1 MKFNS
6 HFSLSFLILLFFNFG
21 FGKFPSEKS
30 TSNSANRI
38 SVRESTVDL
47 QVRVGERLFVFGKA
61 SGNLE
66 KVKVGMNVL
75 EFAQSSQIEGLNS
88 SLKKVEWKKQKD
100 CSILISSQIEG
111 LNSSL
116 KKVEWKK
123 QKDGTILIRSSYEPW
138 PSQLSWIIDELGQLK
153 MEVSPNT
160 IKNTG
165 LGFDIPESDLRKLVL
180 DSKEENQLGVTKSF
194 HSAEI
199 EFSEVSLK
207 LKSASGE
214 MLVSTSFIQP
224 QKGKSD
230 LIFSFP
236 GISEPSDLPLQ
247 SPGDGQKQK
256 ATSTS
261 VQPFILWFDF
271 H

>member
-6 HFSLSFLILLFFNFG
+6 HFSLSFLILLFFTFG

-30 TSNSANRI
+30 ISNSANRI

-75 EFAQSSQIEGLNS
+75 EFAQ
-88 SLKKVEWKKQKD
+88 
-100 CSILISSQIEG
+100 SSQIEG

-236 GISEPSDLPLQ
+236 GIPEPSDLPLQ
-247 SPGDGQKQK
+247 SPEDGQKQK
-256 ATSTS
+256 STSTS

>member
-6 HFSLSFLILLFFNFG
+6 HFSFSFLILLFFTSG

-30 TSNSANRI
+30 VNKSADRI

-47 QVRVGERLFVFGKA
+47 QVRVGDRLFVFGKA
-61 SGNLE
+61 NGNLE

-75 EFAQSSQIEGLNS
+75 EFAQN
-88 SLKKVEWKKQKD
+88 
-100 CSILISSQIEG
+100 SQIEG

-180 DSKEENQLGVTKSF
+180 DSKEENQLGLTKSF

>member
-6 HFSLSFLILLFFNFG
+6 HFSLSFLILLFFTFG

-100 CSILISSQIEG
+100 
-111 LNSSL
+111 
-116 KKVEWKK
+116 
-123 QKDGTILIRSSYEPW
+123 GTILIRSSYEPW

-153 MEVSPNT
+153 LEVSPNT

-165 LGFDIPESDLRKLVL
+165 LGFDIPEYVYPH
-180 DSKEENQLGVTKSF
+180 QCT
-194 HSAEI
+194 
-199 EFSEVSLK
+199 
-207 LKSASGE
+207 
-214 MLVSTSFIQP
+214 
-224 QKGKSD
+224 
-230 LIFSFP
+230 
-236 GISEPSDLPLQ
+236 
-247 SPGDGQKQK
+247 
-256 ATSTS
+256 
-261 VQPFILWFDF
+261 
-271 H
+271 

>member
-75 EFAQSSQIEGLNS
+75 EFAQ
-88 SLKKVEWKKQKD
+88 
-100 CSILISSQIEG
+100 SSQIEG

>member
-6 HFSLSFLILLFFNFG
+6 HFSLPILILSFLLVG

-30 TSNSANRI
+30 INNSINRI

-100 CSILISSQIEG
+100 
-111 LNSSL
+111 
-116 KKVEWKK
+116 
-123 QKDGTILIRSSYEPW
+123 GTILIRSSYEPW
-138 PSQLSWIIDELGQLK
+138 PNQLSWIIDELGQLK
-153 MEVSPNT
+153 MEVSPSQVANS
-160 IKNTG
+160 G
-165 LGFDIPESDLRKLVL
+165 LGFNIPELDLEKLEFNSAEDNPIGL
-180 DSKEENQLGVTKSF
+180 TKSF
-194 HSAEI
+194 HTAEI
-199 EFSEVSLK
+199 MFSEVSLT
-207 LKSASGE
+207 LKSGSGE
-214 MLVSTSFIQP
+214 LFLSTSYMQP
-224 QKGKSD
+224 QLGKPD
-230 LIFSFP
+230 LVFSFP
-236 GISEPSDLPLQ
+236 EIMQGKESLPQNPGNATKSNDSLKPIS
-247 SPGDGQKQK
+247 
-256 ATSTS
+256 
-261 VQPFILWFDF
+261 PFVLWFDF

>member
-6 HFSLSFLILLFFNFG
+6 HFSLSFLILLFFTFG

-75 EFAQSSQIEGLNS
+75 EFAQ
-88 SLKKVEWKKQKD
+88 
-100 CSILISSQIEG
+100 SSQIEG

-180 DSKEENQLGVTKSF
+180 DSKEENQLGLIKSF

>member
-75 EFAQSSQIEGLNS
+75 EFAQ
-88 SLKKVEWKKQKD
+88 
-100 CSILISSQIEG
+100 SSQIEG

-214 MLVSTSFIQP
+214 MLVSTTFIQP

-256 ATSTS
+256 STSTS
-261 VQPFILWFDF
+261 VQPFILWFNF

>member
-6 HFSLSFLILLFFNFG
+6 HFSLSFLILLFFTFG

-75 EFAQSSQIEGLNS
+75 EFVQ
-88 SLKKVEWKKQKD
+88 
-100 CSILISSQIEG
+100 SSQIEG

>member
-6 HFSLSFLILLFFNFG
+6 HFSLSFLILLFFTFG

-75 EFAQSSQIEGLNS
+75 EFVQ
-88 SLKKVEWKKQKD
+88 
-100 CSILISSQIEG
+100 SSQIEG

-261 VQPFILWFDF
+261 VQPYILWFDF